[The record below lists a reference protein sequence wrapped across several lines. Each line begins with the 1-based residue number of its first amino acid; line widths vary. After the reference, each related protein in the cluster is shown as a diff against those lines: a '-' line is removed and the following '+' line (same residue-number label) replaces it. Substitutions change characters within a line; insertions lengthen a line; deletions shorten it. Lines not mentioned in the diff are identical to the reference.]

1 VTCWSLEFIQK
12 LKVETKIEESWLK
25 MIAHTHRLVGEFLYQ
40 QLPISLREKIDH
52 NLFVNGNVKP
62 DIVKTYRK
70 MSHYYRDNEEFVFN
84 IFKRLMTENMEVP
97 TFSDLLGILIHFL
110 CDYTCIYH
118 ANDYVYKNDSIRMHM
133 QYEIKFHIYAQR
145 RIRML
150 KEIDIIPFQSLEEV
164 RGYVK
169 ALIRRTNVA
178 DAKPDIEKDFNEMM
192 ILAVGV
198 LFYILT
204 RREPTSEHIY
214 YESQSAI

>member
-1 VTCWSLEFIQK
+1 
-12 LKVETKIEESWLK
+12 

-40 QLPISLREKIDH
+40 QLPISLREKLDH

-62 DIVKTYRK
+62 DIVKSYRK

-84 IFKRLMTENMEVP
+84 IFKRLMTDSMEIHL
-97 TFSDLLGILIHFL
+97 FSDLLGILIHFL

-118 ANDYVYKNDSIRMHM
+118 ANDYVYKNDSLRMHM

-164 RGYVK
+164 RGYVR
-169 ALIRRTNVA
+169 ALIKRTNVV
-178 DAKPDIEKDFNEMM
+178 DARPNVEKDFNEMM

-198 LFYILT
+198 MFYVLT
-204 RREPTSEHIY
+204 HREAKREKIMFN
-214 YESQSAI
+214 SQSAV